1 MLKARF
7 SSGLLLMCLSG
18 TVSFS
23 MSGAEMG
30 AVITSVAK
38 QGQQFQAQSK
48 QFDDQK
54 KVHTDALNQTNVAVN
69 QQASNLNMTSPYGTG
84 ATPPTANPGYPLVDQ
99 YTNPQYWQ
107 QRGHQFKFSMDVAS
121 KRSESMNNLAKIE
134 LEQQKKKD
142 QMMTEALGN
151 IMNTI
156 GSTIEQQAKD
166 KAAQAKKDAE
176 EAAKNELAKCASQV
190 CLPTTSDGK
199 YYLEGN
205 EISQS
210 QYDNIMNTN
219 ERINK
224 VEEEVDNKNPWV
236 QKTEKGEWKIEVD
249 KGVWEIERDPQKVL
263 AHINEKEK
271 ETIQQK
277 KQTEKDIHETLKAKN
292 EAAGNDKLVQ
302 HYTDKLEELEKELE
316 VTNDLLNQ
324 VDEAQ
329 DNAPGIIP

>member
-54 KVHTDALNQTNVAVN
+54 KVHKDALNQTNVAVN

-142 QMMTEALGN
+142 QMMTEALGT

-176 EAAKNELAKCASQV
+176 EAAATNRRNALSNCQSSAGCTPVKTTGGYTIPGEGDTNVLITQEEALSIRNHKLALSA
-190 CLPTTSDGK
+190 
-199 YYLEGN
+199 LEG
-205 EISQS
+205 
-210 QYDNIMNTN
+210 
-219 ERINK
+219 
-224 VEEEVDNKNPWV
+224 VD
-236 QKTEKGEWKIEVD
+236 GF
-249 KGVWEIERDPQKVL
+249 
-263 AHINEKEK
+263 
-271 ETIQQK
+271 
-277 KQTEKDIHETLKAKN
+277 
-292 EAAGNDKLVQ
+292 
-302 HYTDKLEELEKELE
+302 E
-316 VTNDLLNQ
+316 VTPEGYQYGNTAYSTPQEALAAYERQSNSSTSADNSGDQ
-324 VDEAQ
+324 TTETNSSDPPHGADANGGNGGDTDQTDGEAQ
-329 DNAPGIIP
+329 ENSPGIIPPG